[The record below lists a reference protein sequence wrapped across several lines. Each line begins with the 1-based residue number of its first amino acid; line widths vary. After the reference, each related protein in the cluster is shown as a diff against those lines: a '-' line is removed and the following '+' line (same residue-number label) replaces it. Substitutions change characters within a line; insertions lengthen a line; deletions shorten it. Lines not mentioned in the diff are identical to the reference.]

1 MVLESAGAS
10 LESREGLAFLS
21 NPRSLCREK
30 RAHGFPPW
38 YPQRGFCRQRSPA
51 LRHLD
56 SHRRRS
62 KSFRSRK
69 FCPRVAEAPGLLEG
83 RPRGQKPRGV
93 VLRATARLSSI
104 FSQDAWSRSSPDFQ
118 EQDQYFHILGRP
130 SARGRPDVLMWRL
143 YVACVVRNEI
153 GISGA
158 ARGRQQE
165 ETQRNGN
172 SLRIAANPPA
182 PQRFETVA

>member
-83 RPRGQKPRGV
+83 RPRGKKPRGV

-104 FSQDAWSRSSPDFQ
+104 FSQDAWSRSSPGFSRTGSIFP
-118 EQDQYFHILGRP
+118 YL
-130 SARGRPDVLMWRL
+130 
-143 YVACVVRNEI
+143 
-153 GISGA
+153 GA
-158 ARGRQQE
+158 AISPRPTRRVDVETIRRMCGSQRDWDKRSSAGTTAGRDSAE
-165 ETQRNGN
+165 R
-172 SLRIAANPPA
+172 
-182 PQRFETVA
+182 